1 MIHEEQPEI
10 AVYYS
15 PWKNLR
21 VFIVC
26 AVFTLAFVLMIIDNN
41 PRYAGIK
48 LWAWIG
54 LVFVAGTGLVIFAN
68 MFYML
73 MKHIPYIKIFDDRM
87 EYYISAQK
95 KYKAVYFKGVEGFR
109 LVNMSRTEFITIDYK
124 PEVLNE
130 KYESPKTSGFKKW
143 LFSFNNSY
151 TGAIEAMPASMFKM
165 QAKEI
170 CDILNERVQVFNGN
184 STQNVSL

>member
-1 MIHEEQPEI
+1 
-10 AVYYS
+10 
-15 PWKNLR
+15 
-21 VFIVC
+21 
-26 AVFTLAFVLMIIDNN
+26 
-41 PRYAGIK
+41 
-48 LWAWIG
+48 
-54 LVFVAGTGLVIFAN
+54 
-68 MFYML
+68 
-73 MKHIPYIKIFDDRM
+73 M

-95 KYKAVYFKGVEGFR
+95 KYNAVYFKDVEGFR

-151 TGAIEAMPASMFKM
+151 TGAIEAMPANMFKM

>member
-26 AVFTLAFVLMIIDNN
+26 AVLAFVLMIIDNN

-95 KYKAVYFKGVEGFR
+95 K
-109 LVNMSRTEFITIDYK
+109 
-124 PEVLNE
+124 
-130 KYESPKTSGFKKW
+130 
-143 LFSFNNSY
+143 
-151 TGAIEAMPASMFKM
+151 
-165 QAKEI
+165 
-170 CDILNERVQVFNGN
+170 
-184 STQNVSL
+184 